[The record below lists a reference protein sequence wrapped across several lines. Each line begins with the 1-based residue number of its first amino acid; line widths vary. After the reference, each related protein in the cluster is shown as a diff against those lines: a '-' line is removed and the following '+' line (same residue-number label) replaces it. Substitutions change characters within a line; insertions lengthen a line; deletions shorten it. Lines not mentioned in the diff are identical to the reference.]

1 MIQLNSA
8 MSLIRLNINDLNV
21 SIKRQSIRL
30 DKKQD
35 PTVSYLQEM
44 HFKYTQKMLKM
55 KGWLLKKIRLTAVKK
70 KLELLH

>member
-1 MIQLNSA
+1 MIQLNST
-8 MSLIRLNINDLNV
+8 MSLIRLNINDLNI

-44 HFKYTQKMLKM
+44 HFKYTQKMLKV
-55 KGWLLKKIRLTAVKK
+55 KG
-70 KLELLH
+70 